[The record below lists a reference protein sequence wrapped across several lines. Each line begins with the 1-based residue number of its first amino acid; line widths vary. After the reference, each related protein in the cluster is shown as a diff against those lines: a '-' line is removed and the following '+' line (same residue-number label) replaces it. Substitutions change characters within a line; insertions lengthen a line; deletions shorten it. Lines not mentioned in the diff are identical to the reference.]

1 MRHFVLIFKHCEFT
15 AVSSG
20 GYNEDWIKSNS
31 TPSEKFNIYEYL
43 DKSETEKSLDL
54 PKIQEELS
62 KKKQPKIPPKIVTPT
77 PESSAKIIPNQVV
90 GASITLGNNIWTID
104 RDSLLIDVFLGNH
117 QISLSIDDPREAKT
131 YRTDVEILFPK

>member
-1 MRHFVLIFKHCEFT
+1 MYFNFIFFFLLLLLTRQFVVIFKHCEFT

-90 GASITLGNNIWTID
+90 GASITLSNNISKII
-104 RDSLLIDVFLGNH
+104 RDL
-117 QISLSIDDPREAKT
+117 K
-131 YRTDVEILFPK
+131 

>member
-1 MRHFVLIFKHCEFT
+1 MIVYT
-15 AVSSG
+15 G

-62 KKKQPKIPPKIVTPT
+62 KKKQPKIPSKIVTST
-77 PESSAKIIPNQVV
+77 LESSAKIIPHQVV
-90 GASITLGNNIWTID
+90 GASITLGNNI
-104 RDSLLIDVFLGNH
+104 
-117 QISLSIDDPREAKT
+117 
-131 YRTDVEILFPK
+131 